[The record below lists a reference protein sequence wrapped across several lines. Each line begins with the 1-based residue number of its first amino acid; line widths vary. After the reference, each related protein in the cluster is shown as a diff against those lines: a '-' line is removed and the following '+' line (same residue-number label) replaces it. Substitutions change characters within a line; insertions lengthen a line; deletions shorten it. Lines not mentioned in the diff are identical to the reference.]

1 MKIKLTDKQRL
12 LIVLA
17 LIIAGMYFDQFFNN
31 FK

>member
-1 MKIKLTDKQRL
+1 MKLTDKQRL

-17 LIIAGMYFDQFFNN
+17 LIIAGLYFDQIFSN